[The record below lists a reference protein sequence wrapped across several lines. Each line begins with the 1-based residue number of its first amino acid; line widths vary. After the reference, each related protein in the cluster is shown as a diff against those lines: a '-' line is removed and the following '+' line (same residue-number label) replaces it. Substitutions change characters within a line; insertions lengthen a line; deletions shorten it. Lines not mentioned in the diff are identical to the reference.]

1 MNYKNARGIIMF
13 KIIEIHD
20 IELKSNVADCIL
32 RKLPEWFD
40 IEEAIVEY
48 VEGVKDTKFYV
59 AYDVEQPIGF
69 ISIKHNNEYTSEI
82 YVIGVLKEYQGNHVG
97 KSLVD
102 VANNTLANIGTKFL
116 QVKTLGPSNS
126 NKYYAATR
134 KFYKSVGFYPLEE
147 IKDLWDEIN
156 ICLIM
161 IKNI

>member
-1 MNYKNARGIIMF
+1 MF
-13 KIIEIHD
+13 KIIEIQD
-20 IELKSNVADCIL
+20 IELKSNITDCIL

-59 AYDVEQPIGF
+59 AYDSEKPIGF

-82 YVIGVLKEYQGNHVG
+82 YVIGVLKEYQGKHIG
-97 KSLVD
+97 KSLVE
-102 VANNTLANIGTKFL
+102 VANNTLADIGTKFL

-126 NKYYAATR
+126 NKYYADTR
-134 KFYKSVGFYPLEE
+134 KFYEGVGFYPLEE
-147 IKDLWDEIN
+147 IKELWDEIN

-161 IKNI
+161 IKNIKLKNSHKI

>member
-1 MNYKNARGIIMF
+1 MF
-13 KIIEIHD
+13 KIIEIQD
-20 IELKSNVADCIL
+20 IELKSNITDCIL

-59 AYDVEQPIGF
+59 AYDLEKPIGF

-82 YVIGVLKEYQGNHVG
+82 YVIGVLKEYQGKHIG
-97 KSLVD
+97 KSLVE
-102 VANNTLANIGTKFL
+102 VANNTLADIGTKFL

-126 NKYYAATR
+126 NKYYADTR
-134 KFYKSVGFYPLEE
+134 KFYEGVGFYPLEE
-147 IKDLWDEIN
+147 IKELWDEIN

-161 IKNI
+161 IKNIKLKNSHKI